1 MTVSALRWFKAALF
15 LQTLLVAY
23 WLTIE
28 VVDLFPWND
37 LASRLPGYDLRW
49 SIAINALQ
57 LLAYMAIFSPGV
69 RPLAVLS
76 VLGYGGYLAWQLWTW
91 WKPFALGASAEWRAL
106 YAQSFS
112 RTLKVLPQFG
122 DRLAPDAQHLTLQ
135 LLTLLTLI
143 ATIMAVVRM
152 RHL

>member
-15 LQTLLVAY
+15 LQILLVAY
-23 WLTIE
+23 WLAVE
-28 VVDLFPWND
+28 VLDFFPWND
-37 LASRLPGYDLRW
+37 LASRPTAYDLRW
-49 SIAINALQ
+49 AIAINGLQ
-57 LLAYMAIFSPGV
+57 LLAYTAIFSLGI

-76 VLGYGGYLAWQLWTW
+76 ALGYAGYLAWHLWIW

-106 YAQSFS
+106 YGQSFS
-112 RTLKVLPQFG
+112 RTLKVLPQFS

-135 LLTLLTLI
+135 ILVLLTLI
-143 ATIMAVVRM
+143 ATVMAVMRM

>member
-37 LASRLPGYDLRW
+37 LASRPPGYDLRW
-49 SIAINALQ
+49 NVAINALQ
-57 LLAYMAIFSPGV
+57 LLAYAAIFSLGI

-76 VLGYGGYLAWQLWTW
+76 ALGYGGYLAWQLWTW
-91 WKPFALGASAEWRAL
+91 WKPFALGASVEWRAL
-106 YAQSFS
+106 YEQSFS
-112 RTLKVLPQFG
+112 RTLKVLPQIG

-135 LLTLLTLI
+135 ILTLLTLI